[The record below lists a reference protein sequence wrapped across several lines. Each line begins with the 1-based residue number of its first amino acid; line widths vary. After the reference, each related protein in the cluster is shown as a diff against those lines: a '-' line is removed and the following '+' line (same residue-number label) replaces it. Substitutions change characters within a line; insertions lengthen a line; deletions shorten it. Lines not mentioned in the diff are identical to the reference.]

1 VTSGMSVVNKLYGG
15 YGEQPTGAQDQIIH
29 QGNAF
34 LKKHFPKL
42 DSIVTARLV
51 SATH

>member
-1 VTSGMSVVNKLYGG
+1 MSVVDKLYGG
-15 YGEQPTGAQDQIIH
+15 YGDQPTGDQQQISQ

-42 DSIVTARLV
+42 DGIVTARLV
-51 SATH
+51 PATR